1 MHRTVC
7 ATIVVVGLAF
17 AAAVFVA
24 AGDLQGKTETYYEG
38 RSVKVVVTELEPS
51 AAAAVLARNSPLYS
65 VYASDGCEPE
75 GRMFVKVIDRLEGD
89 GTSTLWR
96 GIQIEFNPGYP
107 CHQFRSV
114 QEITTAVN
122 TGEISLHPTG
132 YVYRCRLVA
141 PDE

>member
-7 ATIVVVGLAF
+7 APMVALGLAF

-24 AGDLQGKTETYYEG
+24 AGDLQGKTETYHDG
-38 RSVKVVVTELEPS
+38 RSVKVIMTELEPS
-51 AAAAVLARNSPLYS
+51 AAAAVLARNPPLYS
-65 VYASDGCEPE
+65 VYACDGCEPE
-75 GRMFVKVIDRLEGD
+75 GRMFVKVIDRFEGD
-89 GTSTLWR
+89 GVSTLWR

-107 CHQFRSV
+107 CHQFTSV
-114 QEITTAVN
+114 EEITTAVK
-122 TGEISLHPTG
+122 TGEISLNPTG